1 MITIIIITV
10 VSGIIMGFATSA
22 RTPNDGIEDL
32 TRNVLVGMAGGF
44 VGLQIVGGI
53 FGSADTG
60 PSTVMLA
67 IAAISGA
74 TLLLF
79 VVNSVRRA

>member
-1 MITIIIITV
+1 MITIIVTV

-22 RTPNDGIEDL
+22 RTPSDSLEDL
-32 TRNVLVGMAGGF
+32 TRNILVGMAGGF

-53 FGSADTG
+53 FGSADTA
-60 PSTVMLA
+60 PSTVMLT
-67 IAAISGA
+67 IAALPGA

-79 VVNSVRRA
+79 VVNRVRRA